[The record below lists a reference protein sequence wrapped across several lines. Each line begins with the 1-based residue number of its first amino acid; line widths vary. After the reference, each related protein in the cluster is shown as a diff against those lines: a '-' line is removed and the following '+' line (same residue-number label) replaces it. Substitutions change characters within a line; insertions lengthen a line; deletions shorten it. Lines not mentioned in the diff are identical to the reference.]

1 MTKRFFQKKKIEDNP
16 LFHNE
21 LPDKIILKTDKSKKT
36 LKDLTD
42 LNKKQYELALLKQI
56 KDGLYNPQI
65 MVDTYEYIDKDG
77 NLTQKAIDW
86 LDEIG
91 IIHPDYPVSFDNEN
105 VHVGVYF
112 NNDDMKNYIENARE
126 KLEEKLE
133 ENLEDIIKKGNENEY
148 ISEEEKQNVSK
159 WVDEQKAKIPE
170 QIKDLV
176 KNDSLKDLNELVP
189 INDSEIYFSFN
200 EAVKD
205 GNKIK
210 LDDRNIPQEYKDIL
224 TIKNKKLTPNT
235 KEENKYY
242 DDTTKKLTKE
252 GANLF
257 KDMTGKTDKE
267 VDELKNIAL
276 DEHIKR
282 IQKEIKNIE
291 NFNVQNIENL
301 NVDKINTMTYQ
312 KVEQLGKD
320 LEKLISV
327 RIEKNDLDEIVKQIK
342 DEIKTDEALQP
353 IVQKLNEVSEKLKD
367 KNIPIDEIKKDL
379 EEIKNINEQLK
390 EYIDDE
396 NVYKYILSNPSITEQ
411 QKKNLMISRLPA
423 YNKLDRVDDRNGQGL
438 KKILFNIYDV
448 AKDYPDNY
456 LFIRE
461 IINEHPQLS
470 TSNLNIHQL
479 PNGKVKF
486 FVGKEKK
493 PTWDKV
499 YKLNNILSGNDWEH
513 IFKNATK
520 DVIYEDRR
528 TEESEKPEGQG
539 LIRETLTSQANQ
551 KIQELTK
558 RIDELEKV
566 IFGVYKDVEKKT
578 ETLQNQIMN
587 FNPAQLKH
595 VDVNVHNDEFE
606 PTEIEKNLND
616 IMKKRREDIEPS
628 EDEEESEEWG
638 EGLIDINKIIKQ
650 YEKGRDKIKKY
661 ILD

>member
-21 LPDKIILKTDKSKKT
+21 LPDTIILKTDKSKKT

-56 KDGLYNPQI
+56 KDGLYNPQV
-65 MVDTYEYIDKDG
+65 MVDTYEYINKDG

-86 LDEIG
+86 LDEVG

-112 NNDDMKNYIENARE
+112 DNDDMKKYIEE
-126 KLEEKLE
+126 VKDKH
-133 ENLEDIIKKGNENEY
+133 IKYYQDLIMESVKNKDRDDADKVEEY
-148 ISEEEKQNVSK
+148 IKNRNE
-159 WVDEQKAKIPE
+159 AKKLIDNLD
-170 QIKDLV
+170 KTF
-176 KNDSLKDLNELVP
+176 LKDLNEIEP
-189 INDSEIYFSFN
+189 IHDYKIYFSFN
-200 EAVKD
+200 DAVKN
-205 GNKIK
+205 GNEIK
-210 LDDRNIPQEYKDIL
+210 LNNRNIPQEYKDIL
-224 TIKNKKLTPNT
+224 TIKNKKLT
-235 KEENKYY
+235 
-242 DDTTKKLTKE
+242 KE
-252 GANLF
+252 GADLF

-327 RIEKNDLDEIVKQIK
+327 RIEKNDLAEIVKQIK

-353 IVQKLNEVSEKLKD
+353 IMQKLNEVSEKLKD
-367 KNIPIDEIKKDL
+367 KNIPIGEIKKDL
-379 EEIKNINEQLK
+379 EEIKNLNKSNLEMLTKDNVYAYISQNYDKLTDKQRENLINSNFP
-390 EYIDDE
+390 EYIRI
-396 NVYKYILSNPSITEQ
+396 KSIKG
-411 QKKNLMISRLPA
+411 KKEFNSDKTK
-423 YNKLDRVDDRNGQGL
+423 KLNDMVIEIFD
-438 KKILFNIYDV
+438 I
-448 AKDYPDNY
+448 AKDIDGGEDFMWVPKLY
-456 LFIRE
+456 
-461 IINEHPQLS
+461 
-470 TSNLNIHQL
+470 NIHQNADIEL
-479 PNGKVKF
+479 IPISNKEYKYRYIKDKETYEGKF
-486 FVGKEKK
+486 TTRGKLKK
-493 PTWDKV
+493 EDFIKIFD
-499 YKLNNILSGNDWEH
+499 NIVFPSN
-513 IFKNATK
+513 
-520 DVIYEDRR
+520 
-528 TEESEKPEGQG
+528 EGQG

-628 EDEEESEEWG
+628 EDEDESEEWG